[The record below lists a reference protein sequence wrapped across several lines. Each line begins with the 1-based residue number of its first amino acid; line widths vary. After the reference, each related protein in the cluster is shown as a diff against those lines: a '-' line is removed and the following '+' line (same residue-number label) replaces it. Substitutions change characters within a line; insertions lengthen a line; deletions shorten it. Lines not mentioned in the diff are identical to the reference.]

1 MGLGTTFIT
10 EVYLHK
16 ETYFNVE
23 DVKDKIQ
30 ELQDNIERYK
40 TRLKLMVISTPKDVM
55 SEDENDVDIIW
66 WVNNNVSE
74 ILHEMEED
82 VHHLALLNL
91 YLEYLQEE
99 TKIDK
104 NDKKRKGI
112 QSFGYGFIQLFKRFF
127 F

>member
-1 MGLGTTFIT
+1 MGCGTTFIT

-16 ETYFNVE
+16 ETYSNVE
-23 DVKDKIQ
+23 EVKSKIQ
-30 ELQDNIERYK
+30 ELENNIEHYK
-40 TRLKLMVISTPKDVM
+40 TRLKLMVISSPKEVM
-55 SEDENDVDIIW
+55 SEEEKDMDVIW
-66 WVNNNVSE
+66 WVDNNIGE
-74 ILHEMEED
+74 LTEQMEED
-82 VHHLALLNL
+82 VYHLALLNL

>member
-1 MGLGTTFIT
+1 MGWGTTFIT

-16 ETYFNVE
+16 ETYSNAE
-23 DVKDKIQ
+23 EVKSKIQ
-30 ELQDNIERYK
+30 ELENNIERYK
-40 TRLKLMVISTPKDVM
+40 TRLKLMVISSPKEVM
-55 SEDENDVDIIW
+55 SEEEKDMDVIW
-66 WVNNNVSE
+66 WVDNNVGE
-74 ILHEMEED
+74 LTEQMEED
-82 VHHLALLNL
+82 AYHLALLNL